1 MLVNEKAAALQEE
14 VDDLLMIPLDLPA
27 PLEADTLTWVLIF
40 NGEVLFSL

>member
-27 PLEADTLTWVLIF
+27 PLEADKLA
-40 NGEVLFSL
+40 